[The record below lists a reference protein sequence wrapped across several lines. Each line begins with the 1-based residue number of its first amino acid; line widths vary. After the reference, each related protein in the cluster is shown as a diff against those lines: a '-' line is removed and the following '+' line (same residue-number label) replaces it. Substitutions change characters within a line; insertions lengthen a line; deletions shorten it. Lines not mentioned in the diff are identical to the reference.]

1 MMKIHLPSR
10 TNRRNTACG
19 RDTMAVKMADEP
31 DEGHATCSHCI
42 DDWHFADVNGEAPFG
57 SMTTEEYEDEHGK
70 IMIEHD
76 AMIQDAM
83 KEEARAAVDAERRG
97 GGASLRHLARKWGA
111 SRGTIRNYI
120 RGV

>member
-1 MMKIHLPSR
+1 MMRIHLPSR
-10 TNRRNTACG
+10 TTRRKT
-19 RDTMAVKMADEP
+19 
-31 DEGHATCSHCI
+31 
-42 DDWHFADVNGEAPFG
+42 
-57 SMTTEEYEDEHGK
+57 EDEHGK

-97 GGASLRHLARKWGA
+97 SGASLWRLARKWGA